1 MMYKRKRYGLK
12 HVHKTFYINGKQMHV
27 SRDLIAHE
35 YSHISGA
42 CYICPHVELGPYV
55 MFGPRVTIIGGDHKF
70 DIPGTPMIFSGRP
83 LQKKTRIEADVWV
96 GYGAILMAGITIGR
110 GSIIA
115 AGSVVTKD
123 IPPYEIHG
131 GVPARKIS
139 DRFSNQNDRDVHDK
153 MLAKEPFKGNF
164 APPLL

>member
-1 MMYKRKRYGLK
+1 
-12 HVHKTFYINGKQMHV
+12 
-27 SRDLIAHE
+27 
-35 YSHISGA
+35 
-42 CYICPHVELGPYV
+42 